1 VLCYNKIR
9 VFCSFNLGG
18 GGRMGNMNGGTKI
31 IYTNANTNTNTG
43 ANVNSR
49 AGNRK
54 GGTKII
60 YTNANTNKNT
70 GANVTIN
77 SRAPKDMNE
86 ETHH

>member
-1 VLCYNKIR
+1 MANGTIIKGNGYLPEIWVQNESLEE
-9 VFCSFNLGG
+9 GG
-18 GGRMGNMNGGTKI
+18 GT
-31 IYTNANTNTNTG
+31 
-43 ANVNSR
+43 
-49 AGNRK
+49 AGNDK

-77 SRAPKDMNE
+77 SRAPEDMNK

>member
-1 VLCYNKIR
+1 
-9 VFCSFNLGG
+9 
-18 GGRMGNMNGGTKI
+18 MGNMNGGTKI

-70 GANVTIN
+70 GAKVTIKG
-77 SRAPKDMNE
+77 RAP
-86 ETHH
+86 ETPSDGSGDGKSYRLCLCQL